1 MSTKNKIKMDLH
13 IRIFSVL
20 GAVYVFLCALLSQ
33 RGVLSTLNPTYRI
46 IMLLASAIIL
56 AILVHKRITAG
67 ATMTKTWKST
77 LFMVN
82 ALSAM
87 WDIIILVSLFI

>member
-1 MSTKNKIKMDLH
+1 MSNTKKMD
-13 IRIFSVL
+13 IRIRILTVL
-20 GAVYVFLCALLSQ
+20 GAIYVFLCAFLSQ
-33 RGVLSTLNPTYRI
+33 QGMLSTLNPTYRI
-46 IMLLASAIIL
+46 IMLLASSIIL

-87 WDIIILVSLFI
+87 WDVIIVVSLFI

>member
-1 MSTKNKIKMDLH
+1 MH
-13 IRIFSVL
+13 IRILTVL
-20 GAVYVFLCALLSQ
+20 GAIYVFLCAFLSQ
-33 RGVLSTLNPTYRI
+33 RKMLSTLNPTYRI
-46 IMLLASAIIL
+46 IMLMASAIIL

-87 WDIIILVSLFI
+87 WDAIILISLFK